1 MMATSPL
8 TVLSPLDGRYAEQT
22 APLAATFSEAALMK
36 TRLHVEV
43 EWFIALTE
51 WIDRSPLRPLET
63 EEIEFLRNLV
73 ALFDEAA
80 ALKIKALEQEINH
93 DVKAIEYYLKQQ
105 LVETSLSSLSEFV
118 HFACTSDDINNLAHA
133 LMLKHGVNT
142 VWVEIAQQLI
152 SVLDDLA
159 KHYAAMPM
167 LAHTHGQPATPT
179 TVGKEMAVFSYRL
192 QRQLSLVQTQPY
204 LGKINGA
211 VGNFNAHMVAYP
223 DIDWPRLAQAFVEQK
238 LGLVYNPLTTQ
249 IESHDYMAEL
259 FHTLTR
265 FNTIL
270 LDFVCDLWLY
280 ISKGYFKEKANATE
294 VGSSTMP
301 HKINPINFENA
312 EGNLHIANSLL
323 NTLAQKLLV
332 SRMQRDLSDSTVI
345 RNIGVAIG
353 HAYLSLLST
362 LRGIAKLSVNEA
374 LLLDELD
381 QTWEVLAEPIQ
392 TTMRKNGLQKSYEQ
406 LKTLTRGQRITQRE
420 IRIFIEN
427 LALPDEDKASLLAL
441 TPASYIGLAKDLASS
456 TTPD

>member
-1 MMATSPL
+1 MMTTSPL
-8 TVLSPLDGRYAEQT
+8 TALSPLDGRYAEQT
-22 APLAATFSEAALMK
+22 ASLAAAFSEAALMK

-43 EWFIALTE
+43 EWFIALLE

-105 LVETSLSSLSEFV
+105 LAETSLRSLSEFV
-118 HFACTSDDINNLAHA
+118 HFACTSEDINNLAHA

-142 VWVEIAQQLI
+142 VWVETAQQLI

-211 VGNFNAHMVAYP
+211 VGNFNAHVVAYP
-223 DIDWPRLAQAFVEQK
+223 DINWPRLAQAFVEQK

-270 LDFVCDLWLY
+270 LDFVCDIWLY
-280 ISKGYFKEKANATE
+280 ISKGYFKEKANSMQ

-332 SRMQRDLSDSTVI
+332 SRMQRDLSDSTMI
-345 RNIGVAIG
+345 RNVGVATG
-353 HAYLSLLST
+353 HAYLALLST
-362 LRGIAKLSVNEA
+362 LGGIAKLSIDEA

-381 QTWEVLAEPIQ
+381 KAWEVLAEPIQ
-392 TTMRKNGLQKSYEQ
+392 TTMRKNGLQNPYEQ
-406 LKTLTRGQRITQRE
+406 LKTLTLGQRITQRE
-420 IRIFIEN
+420 IRIFVED

-441 TPASYIGLAKDLASS
+441 TPASYIGLAKDLAS
-456 TTPD
+456 